1 MEEFAEVK
9 NTLEDIYNAARDY
22 VTSVAECGINEYWFN
37 SAYKALHS
45 AKKFYQ
51 EQYKKLV
58 EAAHIQKYTK
68 KSEYKNTM
76 NAIDSY
82 EDAIRDAMDI
92 ELALDEAHQIYR
104 VESSLRRF
112 AIRSK

>member
-9 NTLEDIYNAARDY
+9 STLEDIYNAARDY
-22 VTSVAECGINEYWFN
+22 ATSVTECGINEYWFN

-45 AKKFYQ
+45 AKKFYRDRH
-51 EQYKKLV
+51 EKLV
-58 EAAHIQKYTK
+58 AAAHNQKYTK
-68 KSEYKNTM
+68 KSEYKDTM

-112 AIRSK
+112 AIRSN

>member
-1 MEEFAEVK
+1 MEEFEEVR
-9 NTLEDIYNAARDY
+9 NTLEDIYNAAREY
-22 VTSVAECGINEYWFN
+22 LTSVTECSINEYWFI
-37 SAYKALHS
+37 SAYKALSS

-51 EQYKKLV
+51 AKYKKLLEV
-58 EAAHIQKYTK
+58 ANIQKYTK

-112 AIRSK
+112 TIRSK

>member
-1 MEEFAEVK
+1 MEEFEEVR
-9 NTLEDIYNAARDY
+9 NTLKDIHNAAREY
-22 VTSVAECGINEYWFN
+22 LTSVTDCSINEYWFN
-37 SAYKALHS
+37 SAYKALSS

-51 EQYKKLV
+51 DQYKKLV
-58 EAAHIQKYTK
+58 EADYIQKYTK

-76 NAIDSY
+76 NEIDSY

-104 VESSLRRF
+104 MESSLRRF
-112 AIRSK
+112 AIHSK

>member
-1 MEEFAEVK
+1 MEEFIEVR
-9 NTLEDIYNAARDY
+9 NMLEDINNAARDY
-22 VTSVAECGINEYWFN
+22 TTSAAESTIDEYWFN

-45 AKKFYQ
+45 AKKFYRD
-51 EQYKKLV
+51 QYKKLV
-58 EAAHIQKYTK
+58 AVAHSQKHTK
-68 KSEYKNTM
+68 KPEYKDTM